1 MATTDKLSLNFSTLC
16 MPYIINNEIG
26 AGKVTTI
33 ELWPYNSLKPKGFVF
48 FLSAT
53 FALIA
58 LPLFNVLGTKV
69 FWGLF
74 PFLFLTL
81 MGIWFAL
88 RKSLRDRQILEQLT
102 LYKDQLVL
110 IRQDPNGEQKEW
122 VCSPYWS
129 KLRMYDKEGPVVNYI
144 TLSGN
149 GREVELGSFLGEDE
163 RKELFHELNRLLKK
177 LNRNS

>member
-1 MATTDKLSLNFSTLC
+1 

-26 AGKVTTI
+26 VGKVTTI
-33 ELWPYNSLKPKGFVF
+33 EIWPYNSLKPKGFVIF
-48 FLSAT
+48 FGAT
-53 FALIA
+53 FALIS

-81 MGIWFAL
+81 IGIWFAL
-88 RKSLRDRQILEQLT
+88 RKSLSDRQILEQLT
-102 LYKDQLVL
+102 LYEDELVL

-122 VCSPYWS
+122 VCSPYWA
-129 KLRMYDKEGPVVNYI
+129 KLRIYNKEGPVANYI
-144 TLSGN
+144 TLTGN

-163 RKELFHELNRLLKK
+163 RIKLFDELNRLLKR
-177 LNRNS
+177 LNGNP

>member
-1 MATTDKLSLNFSTLC
+1 
-16 MPYIINNEIG
+16 MPYIINNDIER
-26 AGKVTTI
+26 GKVTTI
-33 ELWPYNSLKPKGFVF
+33 EIWPHNSLKPKGFVF
-48 FLSAT
+48 FFVVT

-88 RKSLRDRQILEQLT
+88 KKSLRDRQILEQLT
-102 LYKDQLVL
+102 LHKKELVL

-122 VCSPYWS
+122 VCSPYWA
-129 KLRMYDKEGPVVNYI
+129 KLRMYDKGGPVTNYI
-144 TLSGN
+144 TLTGN
-149 GREVELGSFLGEDE
+149 GREVELGSFLGEEE
-163 RKELFHELNRLLKK
+163 RKELFNELNRLLIK
-177 LNRNS
+177 LNSEP

>member
-1 MATTDKLSLNFSTLC
+1 
-16 MPYIINNEIG
+16 MPYIINNEIT
-26 AGKVTTI
+26 AGKIATI
-33 ELWPYNSLKPKGFVF
+33 ELWPYNSLKPNGFVF
-48 FLSAT
+48 FLGAT

-74 PFLFLTL
+74 PFLFVTL

-88 RKSLRDRQILEQLT
+88 RKSLSDRQIIEQLT
-102 LYKDQLVL
+102 LYKDELVL

-122 VCSPYWS
+122 VCSPYWA
-129 KLRMYDKEGPVVNYI
+129 KLRIYEREGPVTNYV

-149 GREVELGSFLGEDE
+149 GREVELGSFLGEEE
-163 RKELFHELNRLLKK
+163 RKDLFDDLNRLLNN
-177 LNRNS
+177 LNSNA

>member
-1 MATTDKLSLNFSTLC
+1 
-16 MPYIINNEIG
+16 MPYIINNEIT
-26 AGKVTTI
+26 ANKIATI
-33 ELWPYNSLKPKGFVF
+33 ELWPYNSLKPNGFVF

-74 PFLFLTL
+74 PFLLITL

-88 RKSLRDRQILEQLT
+88 RKSLRDRQIIEQLT
-102 LYKDQLVL
+102 LYKDELVL

-129 KLRMYDKEGPVVNYI
+129 KLRMYDKGGPIANYI

-163 RKELFHELNRLLKK
+163 RKQLFNELNRLLNK
-177 LNRNS
+177 LKSNP

>member
-1 MATTDKLSLNFSTLC
+1 
-16 MPYIINNEIG
+16 MPYVINNEIG

-33 ELWPYNSLKPKGFVF
+33 ELWPYNSLKPKEFAF
-48 FLSAT
+48 FFGAT

-88 RKSLRDRQILEQLT
+88 RKSLKDRQILEQLT
-102 LYKDQLVL
+102 LYKDELIL
-110 IRQDPNGEQKEW
+110 IRQDPTGEQKEW

-129 KLRMYDKEGPVVNYI
+129 KLRMYDKEGPVANYI

-149 GREVELGSFLGEDE
+149 GREVELGSFLSEDE
-163 RKELFHELNRLLKK
+163 RKELFSDLNRLLNK
-177 LNRNS
+177 LNKNT

>member
-1 MATTDKLSLNFSTLC
+1 
-16 MPYIINNEIG
+16 MPYIINNETG

-33 ELWPYNSLKPKGFVF
+33 ELWPYNSLKPKGFAF
-48 FLSAT
+48 FFGAT

-58 LPLFNVLGTKV
+58 LPLFSVLGTKV

-81 MGIWFAL
+81 MGIWFAI

-102 LYKDQLVL
+102 LHKEELVL

-129 KLRMYDKEGPVVNYI
+129 KLRIYDKEGPVANYI

>member
-1 MATTDKLSLNFSTLC
+1 
-16 MPYIINNEIG
+16 MPYVINNEIG

-33 ELWPYNSLKPKGFVF
+33 ELWPYNSLKPKGFAF
-48 FLSAT
+48 FFGAT

-102 LYKDQLVL
+102 LYKDELVL
-110 IRQDPNGEQKEW
+110 IRQDPNGQQKEW

-129 KLRMYDKEGPVVNYI
+129 KLRMYEKEGPVVNYI

-177 LNRNS
+177 LNGNP

>member
-1 MATTDKLSLNFSTLC
+1 
-16 MPYIINNEIG
+16 MPYVVNNEIG
-26 AGKVTTI
+26 TGKVTTI
-33 ELWPYNSLKPKGFVF
+33 ELWPYNSLKPKGFAF
-48 FLSAT
+48 FFGAT

-102 LYKDQLVL
+102 LYKDELVL

>member
-1 MATTDKLSLNFSTLC
+1 
-16 MPYIINNEIG
+16 MPYIINNETG

-48 FLSAT
+48 FLGAT

-102 LYKDQLVL
+102 LCKDKLIL

-129 KLRMYDKEGPVVNYI
+129 KLRMYDNEGPVANYI

-163 RKELFHELNRLLKK
+163 RKELFHELSRLLTK
-177 LNRNS
+177 LKSNL

>member
-1 MATTDKLSLNFSTLC
+1 
-16 MPYIINNEIG
+16 MPYVINNEIG

-33 ELWPYNSLKPKGFVF
+33 ELWPYNSLKPKGFAF
-48 FLSAT
+48 FLGAT
-53 FALIA
+53 FALIT

-88 RKSLRDRQILEQLT
+88 RKSLKDRQILEQLT
-102 LYKDQLVL
+102 LYKDELIL
-110 IRQDPNGEQKEW
+110 IRQGPTGEQKEW

-129 KLRMYDKEGPVVNYI
+129 KLRMYDKEGPVANYI

-149 GREVELGSFLGEDE
+149 GREVELGSFLSEDE
-163 RKELFHELNRLLKK
+163 RKELFSDLNRLLNK
-177 LNRNS
+177 LNRNT

>member
-1 MATTDKLSLNFSTLC
+1 
-16 MPYIINNEIG
+16 MPYTINKKMG
-26 AGKVTTI
+26 ARKVVTI
-33 ELWPYNSLKPKGFVF
+33 ELWPYNSLKPKGFAF
-48 FLSAT
+48 FLGAT
-53 FALIA
+53 FTLIT

-102 LYKDQLVL
+102 LYKDELVL

-122 VCSPYWS
+122 VCSTYWS
-129 KLRMYDKEGPVVNYI
+129 KLRMYDKEGPVTNYI

-177 LNRNS
+177 LNRNP

>member
-1 MATTDKLSLNFSTLC
+1 
-16 MPYIINNEIG
+16 MPYVINNEIG

-33 ELWPYNSLKPKGFVF
+33 ELWPYNSLKPKGFAF
-48 FLSAT
+48 FFGAT

-102 LYKDQLVL
+102 LYKDELVL

-129 KLRMYDKEGPVVNYI
+129 KLRMYDKEGPVANYI

-149 GREVELGSFLGEDE
+149 GREVELGSFLSEDE

-177 LNRNS
+177 LNRNP

>member
-1 MATTDKLSLNFSTLC
+1 
-16 MPYIINNEIG
+16 MPYVINNEIE

-33 ELWPYNSLKPKGFVF
+33 ELWPYNSLKPKGFAF
-48 FLSAT
+48 FLGAT

-102 LYKDQLVL
+102 LYKDELVL

-129 KLRMYDKEGPVVNYI
+129 KLRMYDKEGPVANYI

-149 GREVELGSFLGEDE
+149 GREVELGSFLGGDE

-177 LNRNS
+177 LNCNP

>member
-1 MATTDKLSLNFSTLC
+1 

-26 AGKVTTI
+26 AGKVATI
-33 ELWPYNSLKPKGFVF
+33 ELWPYNSLKPKGFAF

-102 LYKDQLVL
+102 LHKDELLL
-110 IRQDPNGEQKEW
+110 IRQDPTGEQKEW

-129 KLRMYDKEGPVVNYI
+129 KLRMYDEEGPVANYI

-177 LNRNS
+177 LNSNP

>member
-1 MATTDKLSLNFSTLC
+1 

-33 ELWPYNSLKPKGFVF
+33 ELWPYNSLKPKEFAF
-48 FLSAT
+48 FFGAT
-53 FALIA
+53 FAFIA

-102 LYKDQLVL
+102 LYKDELVL

-122 VCSPYWS
+122 VCSIYWS
-129 KLRMYDKEGPVVNYI
+129 KLRMYDKEGPVANYI

-177 LNRNS
+177 LNRNP

>member
-1 MATTDKLSLNFSTLC
+1 
-16 MPYIINNEIG
+16 MPYVINNEIG
-26 AGKVTTI
+26 IGKVTTI
-33 ELWPYNSLKPKGFVF
+33 ELWPYNSLKPKGFAF
-48 FLSAT
+48 FVGAT

-74 PFLFLTL
+74 PFLFLTFI
-81 MGIWFAL
+81 GIWFAL

-102 LYKDQLVL
+102 LYKDELVL

-122 VCSPYWS
+122 VCSTYWS
-129 KLRMYDKEGPVVNYI
+129 KLRMYDKEGPVANYI

-177 LNRNS
+177 LNRNP